1 MYISHIASLATETS
15 SRSSEI
21 MNSTR
26 CNLFYKLMVTNAFDY
41 PDLPV
46 VRGNE
51 LGESVYKLLTGFWG
65 GAGRKKTDGVDW
77 LLLSFSG

>member
-15 SRSSEI
+15 SRGSEI
-21 MNSTR
+21 TNSTR

-51 LGESVYKLLTGFWG
+51 LGESVYKLLTGFG
-65 GAGRKKTDGVDW
+65 GGGEKEN
-77 LLLSFSG
+77 